1 MTKPLPGLFF
11 FTYFLLFFSTML
23 GQQKN
28 ESERYKWFDETIGTE
43 NSILFN
49 GTRPSENT
57 RSKDGSHKYYLS
69 SSFVPG
75 NIVYQSQPFFDIP
88 LKYDIHKDEL
98 IINLT
103 ADTKTSIIKLI
114 KTNVQ
119 QFTLQNK
126 QFVQLQ
132 VPEQTMLVSGFYEVL
147 FQSDDLSLYKKH
159 HKTKKERIVHKEVYT
174 DYREN
179 DEYLIQE
186 RGEYEMILN
195 KNDLI
200 SAIPEHKTTINNF
213 YKENDQLR
221 KSDFDAFLI
230 KLSKYL
236 SGLK

>member
-1 MTKPLPGLFF
+1 M
-11 FTYFLLFFSTML
+11 FSTML
-23 GQQKN
+23 GQQKK
-28 ESERYKWFDETIGTE
+28 EAQLYKWFDETLGTE

-69 SSFVPG
+69 SSFVTG
-75 NIVYQSQPFFDIP
+75 NIVYQNQLFFDIP
-88 LKYDIHKDEL
+88 LKYDIHEDEL

-132 VPEQTMLVSGFYEVL
+132 VPEQTMPVSGFYEVL

-179 DEYLIQE
+179 DEYLIKE
-186 RGEYEMILN
+186 RGEYRTILN

-213 YKENDQLR
+213 YKEYDQLR

-236 SGLK
+236 SGYN